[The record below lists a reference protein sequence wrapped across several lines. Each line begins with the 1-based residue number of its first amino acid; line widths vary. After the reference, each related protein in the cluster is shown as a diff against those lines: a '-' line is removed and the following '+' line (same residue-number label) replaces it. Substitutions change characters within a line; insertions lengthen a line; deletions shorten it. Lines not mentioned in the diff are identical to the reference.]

1 MIKKLLL
8 ARANLRQK
16 QADLAALQAQK
27 DRMTIRAPIDGL
39 VVNQAI
45 RLGEMAT
52 AGGTLLTLANLDE
65 VRLTVYVPESEIGRV
80 TVGQRALVT
89 VDSFPGR
96 AFEGCVTHVSSQAEF
111 TPKSVQRWTAFRI
124 ARSRAASPMS
134 HPRPSSRP
142 RACRRQRAG
151 SIPSLRCASPRPTRT
166 TRSSRACRPTR
177 KLS

>member
-89 VDSFPGR
+89 VDSFPDR

-111 TPKSVQRWTAFRI
+111 TPKSVQTAKSRVYTVFAVRI
-124 ARSRAASPMS
+124 TAPNPDHALKPGMPADAQVELGP
-134 HPRPSSRP
+134 
-142 RACRRQRAG
+142 
-151 SIPSLRCASPRPTRT
+151 
-166 TRSSRACRPTR
+166 
-177 KLS
+177 